1 MKRNIHKRLRESWS
15 YSEIKECERTIKNGI
30 FKSEEERNKC
40 LRFYMDNLGRN
51 KRNALFIVLRCDFHL
66 DEFPMRR
73 SIARGKKDLN
83 FMDFQMEPTVLPKWF
98 IESKIL
104 NE

>member
-1 MKRNIHKRLRESWS
+1 MHKRLRESWS
-15 YSEIKECERTIKNGI
+15 YSESKECERAIKNGI
-30 FKSEEERNKC
+30 FNSEEERNKC

-51 KRNALFIVLRCDFHL
+51 KRNALFIGLGVDFHQ
-66 DEFPMRR
+66 DEFPIRR